1 MEEIVEQL
9 ARDAQRRYYGKYR
22 AFVADTSDPN
32 QSGRLRL
39 MIPSVLGDAQS
50 DWAEPVLPFGGTQ
63 DVGLL
68 AIPEPNALVWAE
80 FVEGDVSHPLWT
92 GAAFVPTSNGSG
104 KLGDPEIRGIR
115 APSGQLIVLDDSSN
129 SSQLRIEHPSGATV
143 TIDDQGTIQL
153 SAADGTAV
161 TLDAQ
166 ASEIRAQDANGNS
179 LTTGASGIT
188 IQDQSGNMVQLG
200 ASGITLQ
207 AESVTIQAG
216 QVALGG
222 AVGESLILGE
232 MFLTGYLA
240 HTHLIVAPVTG
251 TPTGPPIPTTEPASL
266 SPQVTAS

>member
-22 AFVADTSDPN
+22 AFVADTNDPN

-92 GAAFVPTSNGSG
+92 GAAFVPMSNGSA

-115 APSGQLIVLDDSSN
+115 APSGQLIALDDSSN

-153 SAADGTAV
+153 SAADGTSV

-188 IQDQSGNMVQLG
+188 IQDQGGNMVQLG

-222 AVGESLILGE
+222 AVGESLI
-232 MFLTGYLA
+232 
-240 HTHLIVAPVTG
+240 VAPVTG